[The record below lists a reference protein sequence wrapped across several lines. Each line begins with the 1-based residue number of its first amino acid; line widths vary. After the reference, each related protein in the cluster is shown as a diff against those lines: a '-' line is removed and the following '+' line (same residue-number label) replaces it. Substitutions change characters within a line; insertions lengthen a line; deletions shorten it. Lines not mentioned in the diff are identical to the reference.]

1 MTNLERVCMMY
12 NLILPLLACDKK
24 ITVKTKFFSVDFY
37 KDEDSI
43 FHMHTEKVDASSEY
57 LHSLYDL
64 VSSTIA
70 DKSLCEDIE
79 IIADNEIFAIF
90 KN

>member
-1 MTNLERVCMMY
+1 MTNLERVWMMY
-12 NLILPLLACDKK
+12 NLILPLVASDKK
-24 ITVKTKFFSVDFY
+24 VTVKTKFFSVDFY
-37 KDEDSI
+37 KENDV
-43 FHMHTEKVDASSEY
+43 FHMHTENVDASSDY

-79 IIADNEIFAIF
+79 IIADNEVFAIF

>member
-24 ITVKTKFFSVDFY
+24 VTVKTKFFSVDFY
-37 KDEDSI
+37 KENDMY
-43 FHMHTEKVDASSEY
+43 HMHTENVDASSDY

>member
-1 MTNLERVCMMY
+1 MSNSERVWMMY
-12 NLILPLLACDKK
+12 DLILALVISEKK
-24 ITVKTKFFSVDFY
+24 VTVRTKFFSVDFCKENNMY
-37 KDEDSI
+37 
-43 FHMHTEKVDASSEY
+43 HMHTEKVIASSEY

-64 VSSTIA
+64 VHSTLT